1 MQAYSMSSRVYNI
14 STLPAA
20 RPRLTLPRTAMR
32 AAARPQY
39 RRSVKVAARTSE
51 PLAAAD
57 LTDQAAACVPASTVE
72 QKVLSE
78 SHDEIAGTDVPSS
91 IQAIADKF
99 QSLSDAKERYK
110 LLLKYAKSL
119 SAMNASDKISTN
131 RVMGCTSEVWMTA
144 KLDKNNRV
152 QFNGDSNSELTR
164 GLCALLVESMSGLT
178 PPEVLQV
185 KPEMLSVLQLGPAI
199 MAPSRTNGFLNMLET
214 MRKRTVML
222 TEQLPKF
229 PSLVI
234 TGDDV
239 TPQGSFAETQ
249 AQYLAPDS
257 AQVDALVKVLSEKKI
272 GIVAHF
278 YMDPQVQGVLSSA
291 AQQWPHIHIS
301 DSLVMADRA
310 VNMVEQGC
318 TTVAVLGVDF
328 MSENVRAILDEAGHK
343 DTKVYRMDA
352 ADIGCS
358 LAEAAETPLYN
369 QYLAQAADI
378 GKPAMHVVYIN
389 TSLKTKAQAHA
400 VVPTITC
407 TSSNVV
413 QTVLQGFAQIPDLTV
428 WYGPDTYM
436 GRNLAQL
443 FTSLAEL
450 PDEEVQK
457 LHPKHTQ
464 ASVKALLPRLHYFEE
479 GTCIVH
485 HIFGG
490 EVTELVRK
498 AYGDAYLTAHFEVP
512 GEMFTLAMEAKRTR
526 DMGVVGSTSN
536 ILNFIASKVK
546 CALDQPFADKLQ
558 FVLGTESGMIT
569 SIVRKVQATLQQ
581 SGRKDIQVEIVFPV
595 SPESITTGNQTTAS
609 NGGPV
614 TLPGGLSVIPGPASG
629 EGCSTEGGCA
639 SCPYM
644 KMNSLRALMSVC
656 ERVNTPGEAL
666 LEAFKP
672 RAYTETVNGRSMAQA
687 GCEPILHMRDFQ
699 SSGRL
704 PDSLVQDIASRI
716 N

>member
-1 MQAYSMSSRVYNI
+1 MWSSNVCSKLHGSSAVWGLSAKVHLRSLRANCVSRSPPSRKRIIYN
-14 STLPAA
+14 AA
-20 RPRLTLPRTAMR
+20 
-32 AAARPQY
+32 
-39 RRSVKVAARTSE
+39 KTSE
-51 PLAAAD
+51 PLVD
-57 LTDQAAACVPASTVE
+57 CDTVGSVPQEAIS
-72 QKVLSE
+72 QDH
-78 SHDEIAGTDVPSS
+78 HDHVVPSS
-91 IQAIADKF
+91 ILRIIAEF
-99 QSLSDAKERYK
+99 QSLPDAKQRYK
-110 LLLKYAKSL
+110 LLLKKAKTL
-119 SAMNASDKISTN
+119 TTLAGSDRVGAN
-131 RVMGCTSEVWMTA
+131 RVMGCTSQVWMTA
-144 KLDKNNRV
+144 SLDDSNRV
-152 QFNGDSNSELTR
+152 QFAGDSDSELTR
-164 GLCALLVESMSGLT
+164 GLCAVLVDCMSGMT
-178 PPEVLQV
+178 PKEVLEV
-185 KPEMLSVLQLGPAI
+185 KPEMLSALNLGPAV

-222 TEQLPKF
+222 TEQLPRF
-229 PSLVI
+229 PSLCI
-234 TGDDV
+234 TGDAI
-239 TPQGSFAETQ
+239 TPQGTFAEAQ
-249 AQYLAPDS
+249 AQYLAPDP
-257 AQVDALVKVLSEKKI
+257 AQVDALVKVLSKKKI

-310 VNMVEQGC
+310 VKMVVAGC

-343 DTKVYRMDA
+343 DTKVYRMDS

-358 LAEAAETPLYN
+358 LAEAAETPTYH
-369 QYLAQAADI
+369 QYLAQAADT

-428 WYGPDTYM
+428 WYGPDSYM

-443 FTSLAEL
+443 FTSLAEQ
-450 PDEEVQK
+450 PDEEVRK
-457 LHPKHTQ
+457 LHPQHTQ
-464 ASVKALLPRLHYFEE
+464 ASIKALLPRLHYFEE
-479 GTCIVH
+479 GICVVH

-536 ILNFIASKVK
+536 ILDFIATKVK
-546 CALDQPFADKLQ
+546 CALEQPFADKLQ

-569 SIVRKVQATLQQ
+569 SIVRKVQAMLRD
-581 SGRKDIQVEIVFPV
+581 SGRTDLEVEIVFPV
-595 SPESITTGNQTTAS
+595 SPESITTTNQTTAS
-609 NGGPV
+609 SGGPV
-614 TLPGGLSVIPGPASG
+614 LLPGGLSIIPGPASG

-644 KMNSLRALMSVC
+644 KMNSLMALMSVC
-656 ERVNTPGEAL
+656 ERVDTPGEAF
-666 LEAFKP
+666 LEAYKP

-699 SSGRL
+699 SSGQL
-704 PDSLVQDIASRI
+704 PDGLVQHVLSKVK
-716 N
+716 